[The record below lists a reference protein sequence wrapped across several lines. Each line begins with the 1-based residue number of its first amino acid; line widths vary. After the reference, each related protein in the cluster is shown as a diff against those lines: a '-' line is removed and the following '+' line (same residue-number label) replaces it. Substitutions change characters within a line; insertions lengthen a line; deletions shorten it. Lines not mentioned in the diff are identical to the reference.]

1 MGKKS
6 AENIMADE
14 KKQTPAE
21 NELTRFRRDL
31 SRVAFSDEYA
41 IDYAETV
48 TTLLQAAATIA
59 GCEDLNIDAL
69 CNFFRAEAG
78 RAQAYDDVLDE
89 LEDLD
94 DLEQIASRMP
104 VGEA

>member
-6 AENIMADE
+6 AENIMDDE
-14 KKQTPAE
+14 KKLNPAE

-48 TTLLQAAATIA
+48 TTLLQAAATIT

-69 CNFFRAEAG
+69 CNFFRAEAE
-78 RAQAYDDVLDE
+78 RAQAYDEVLDE
-89 LEDLD
+89 LA
-94 DLEQIASRMP
+94 DLENIASHML

>member
-1 MGKKS
+1 
-6 AENIMADE
+6 MADE
-14 KKQTPAE
+14 KKQSPAE

-41 IDYAETV
+41 IGYAETV

-78 RAQAYDDVLDE
+78 RAQAYDEVLDE
-89 LEDLD
+89 LA
-94 DLEQIASRMP
+94 DLEEIASHMP